1 MNENYHK
8 KLEKLIEKIK
18 EEQITPKLLL
28 HSCCA
33 PCSSYVIEYLTPYF
47 DITILYYN
55 PNISP
60 IEEYEKRKKEQ
71 IKLIKDIKTTNKI
84 NIIDCDYDNDIYEKE
99 IKGLENEKE
108 GGPRCI
114 KCFNLRLEKTAEIAK
129 NNNYDYFCT
138 TLTVSPYKNSKLL
151 GYKLGC
157 EIAKLF
163 ERPNVNYLVP
173 VPLHIDSTRK
183 YNQAYEIARGL
194 GHVWNI
200 KIFNET
206 AWTKIVQRRALLG
219 VAERKLLSE
228 DAFKITGD
236 LNNLK
241 ISIVDDVCTT
251 GTTLLN
257 Y

>member
-1 MNENYHK
+1 MKLGKIINSTAKIFLHVIFPVQCPVCENPAEIICDECLKNLFHDK
-8 KLEKLIEKIK
+8 
-18 EEQITPKLLL
+18 
-28 HSCCA
+28 
-33 PCSSYVIEYLTPYF
+33 
-47 DITILYYN
+47 
-55 PNISP
+55 
-60 IEEYEKRKKEQ
+60 
-71 IKLIKDIKTTNKI
+71 
-84 NIIDCDYDNDIYEKE
+84 NIIFRDTKNLKIYVASKYEDN
-99 IKGLENEKE
+99 IKKIIHELK
-108 GGPRCI
+108 
-114 KCFNLRLEKTAEIAK
+114 
-129 NNNYDYFCT
+129 
-138 TLTVSPYKNSKLL
+138 YKNSKLL

-163 ERPNVNYLVP
+163 ERPNANYLVP

-251 GTTLLN
+251 GTTLLKFAQACKN
-257 Y
+257 SGAFVESAYTIAGTQ